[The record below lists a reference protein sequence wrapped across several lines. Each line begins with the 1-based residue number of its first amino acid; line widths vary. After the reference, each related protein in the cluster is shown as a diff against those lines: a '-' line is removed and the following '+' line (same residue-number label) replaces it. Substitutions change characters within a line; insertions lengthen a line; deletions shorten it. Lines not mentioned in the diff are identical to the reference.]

1 MTRNI
6 RWWQIIAVII
16 IIAGVVLTAWTAQ
29 QLDQQMRKDLLTKTR
44 IAVESID
51 PAMIES
57 LNGSPSDLGSTD
69 YQQLKAQMVRLRAA
83 DPSIRFAY
91 LIGQRPEGIIF
102 YVDSEPEGSW
112 ANSPPGQVYNEVTP
126 VILSAFS
133 DQTEMTEGP
142 VSDRWGTWMSALV
155 PVSDKKTGQSVA
167 LYGTDVDA
175 RYWNYTIA
183 RDSATIVT
191 TTLLILLLVVTFG
204 LTQRRN
210 IREQRR
216 LKASE
221 DKFSSAFHTNPA
233 LMAVSSIEEGRFLD
247 VNQSFL
253 KTLGYSREEVIGRT
267 LSDLGLYPDPAQWE
281 VIQGQLAAT
290 GQVRDLDV
298 KVTRK
303 DHEVLDGLFSAT
315 VIEVAGTPC
324 LLTVIL
330 DITDRKKAVDA
341 LQESESQLSSI
352 IRVAPIGIGVVSNR
366 VFRTVNDRICQMT
379 GYTAEELIGNSS
391 ALLYASQEEFEYV
404 GREKYGQITQKGS
417 GSVGTR
423 WQRKDGT
430 IIDIILSSSPVD
442 PSDLSV
448 GVTFTALDI
457 TDRKL
462 AEDTLLKVN
471 QKLNVLS
478 QLTRRE
484 LTNEIFVLNSYLEL
498 AIQEARGQEGIIVN
512 IQKCEQ
518 AARSINEIAEF
529 TRDYQDLG
537 AKPPAWQNVKMTLL
551 FGLSHVSM
559 GNVLHSIEM
568 ENLEIFADPLLEKAS
583 QGLFENSLAH
593 GGNVTQIRVWHRTT
607 PEGVVLFF
615 EDDGIG
621 VPHEKKE
628 RIFLH
633 REGTG
638 TMVRGLFFTREI
650 LSITGLTIRETGEP
664 GKGARFEVTVPNGM
678 YRYSGDGAREGH

>member
-1 MTRNI
+1 MTQNI
-6 RWWQIIAVII
+6 KWWQIIAVVI

-51 PAMIES
+51 PAMVET
-57 LNGSPSDLGSTD
+57 LNGSPSDLGSID

-91 LIGQRPEGIIF
+91 LLGQGPGGIIF
-102 YVDSEPEGSW
+102 YVDSEPAGSS
-112 ANSPPGQVYNEVTP
+112 AYSPPGQVYNEVTL
-126 VILSAFS
+126 VVRRAFS
-133 DQTEMTEGP
+133 DKTEMTEGP
-142 VSDRWGTWMSALV
+142 VTDRWGTWMSALV
-155 PVSDKKTGQSVA
+155 PVSDKETGEFVA
-167 LYGTDVDA
+167 LYGMDVDA
-175 RYWNYTIA
+175 RNWNYAIA
-183 RDSATIVT
+183 RDSAAIVA
-191 TTLLILLLVVTFG
+191 TTLLILLLVVVFG

-210 IREQRR
+210 LREQRR
-216 LKASE
+216 LAASE

-233 LMAVSSIEEGRFLD
+233 LMAVSSIEDGRFLD

-267 LSDLGLYPDPAQWE
+267 SSDLNLYSDPAQLE
-281 VIQGQLAAT
+281 VIQGKLKAA
-290 GQVRDLDV
+290 GLVHDLDV
-298 KVTRK
+298 KLIRK
-303 DHEVLDGLFSAT
+303 DHAVLDGLFSAT
-315 VIEVAGTPC
+315 EIDVSTTPC
-324 LLTVIL
+324 LLIVIL
-330 DITDRKKAVDA
+330 DITGREKAVNA
-341 LQESESQLSSI
+341 LRESESRLSSI
-352 IRVAPIGIGVVSNR
+352 IHVAPIGIGVVSNR
-366 VFRTVNDRICQMT
+366 VILTVNERICQMT
-379 GYTAEELIGNSS
+379 GYTAEELIGKSS
-391 ALLYASQEEFEYV
+391 ALFYPTLEEFDYV
-404 GREKYGQITQKGS
+404 GRVKYGQIARKGS
-417 GSVGTR
+417 GTVETR
-423 WQRKDGT
+423 WQKKDGT

-442 PSDLSV
+442 PSDMSA

-462 AEDTLLKVN
+462 AQDTLLKVN

-498 AIQEARGQEGIIVN
+498 AQQEARGQNRIIEN

-568 ENLEIFADPLLEKAS
+568 ENLEIFADPLLEKAA
-583 QGLFENSLAH
+583 QGLFENSMAH
-593 GGNVTQIRVWHRTT
+593 GGHVSRIRVWHRTT
-607 PEGVVLFF
+607 PDGVTLFF

-621 VPHEKKE
+621 VPHERKE

-638 TMVRGLFFTREI
+638 TMVRGLFFIREI
-650 LSITGLTIRETGEP
+650 LSITGLGICETGEP
-664 GKGARFEVTVPNGM
+664 GKGARFEITVPIGL
-678 YRYSGDGAREGH
+678 YRYSGEGTLEGH